1 MKQCSEECQAV
12 RPRKQRLK
20 RNAGEASRLLNE
32 STGIRRFK
40 KQPHI
45 YLLQPQKSGLEQDAM
60 RAGDFVAMNEEE
72 SWESV
77 RIISKCLEGET
88 VS

>member
-1 MKQCSEECQAV
+1 MK
-12 RPRKQRLK
+12 RH
-20 RNAGEASRLLNE
+20 AGEASRLLNE
-32 STGIRRFK
+32 GTGIRRFK
-40 KQPHI
+40 KQPHT

-60 RAGDFVAMNEEE
+60 RAVAFVAINEEE